1 MGAPSTQTLLANNII
16 NMMIMKTTIIGL
28 LIAAIA
34 CSATSYESI
43 VPEPLGEEAGAS
55 AELNQVQT
63 AVAPFPPSSSL
74 STVQVGR
81 SVQEGHCRKVVSRI
95 AKLMGSKMHLI
106 KSSSRALSWIC
117 KLVCRSARTALKASR
132 KSAKRLKGCRKKCRR
147 GAKKT
152 RGSIKKRIKK
162 LAKLLCRKRKG
173 RRSTRRKSSTSRRR
187 RRRSSTRRRR
197 RRSGRRR
204 RRRRSG
210 RRRRRR
216 L

>member
-43 VPEPLGEEAGAS
+43 VPEPLVEEAGAS

-106 KSSSRALSWIC
+106 KSSSRARSWIC

-132 KSAKRLKGCRKKCRR
+132 KCAKRLKGCRKKCTR

-152 RGSIKKRIKK
+152 RGSIKR
-162 LAKLLCRKRKG
+162 LARVLCRKRS
-173 RRSTRRKSSTSRRR
+173 RSTRRKGSTTRRRRRRSGRRRR

-204 RRRRSG
+204 RW
-210 RRRRRR
+210 R